1 MERILG
7 KGTNPNQRGQMTAQ
21 EMINK
26 RKFNT
31 DEPIRLSESD
41 VEYLMNEFAIHIAE
55 QAEKRLRIES
65 RNEPQDT
72 YTMGYLDGS
81 SDMVSRIKTLTEEQK

>member
-1 MERILG
+1 MEKTTIK
-7 KGTNPNQRGQMTAQ
+7 KGAEMTAK

-72 YTMGYLDGS
+72 CTMGYLDGS
-81 SDMVSRIKTLTEEQK
+81 SDMVSRIKTLTEQK